1 MASSRRMRVIS
12 NWSTLV
18 EDFNASAKRFYD
30 EVEQAA
36 ARRQIPQLNAS
47 RVTWAESGVLS
58 AEREYL
64 RLERGTYRFDICAA
78 PFGTGYFFSW
88 WFTVRLPSPIF
99 AMIFM
104 AIAIVGSW
112 FALGLIKTGCL
123 IPLGW
128 LFIGLLV
135 RLRAPVADYFL
146 AVPILGWV
154 WEKIFRPTTFYEI
167 DTQTMYRTA
176 VDSAVQEV
184 IKQTTNI
191 QGIRQMGGSEHT
203 ETAATT
209 ASSLGREERIL
220 ANAAFGRRR

>member
-1 MASSRRMRVIS
+1 MASGRRMQVIS

-30 EVEQAA
+30 ELEQAI
-36 ARRQIPQLNAS
+36 ARRQIPHLTAS
-47 RVTWAESGVLS
+47 RVFWAESGVLS

-88 WFTVRLPSPIF
+88 WFTVRLPSPLF

-104 AIAIVGSW
+104 VIAIAGSW
-112 FALGLIKTGCL
+112 FGLGLIKTGCL

-135 RLRAPVADYFL
+135 RLRAPVGDYFL

-154 WEKIFRPTTFYEI
+154 WEKIFKPATFFEI

-176 VDSAVQEV
+176 VDAAVHEV

-191 QGIRQMGGSEHT
+191 QGIRDIGGQHT
-203 ETAATT
+203 ETAANT
-209 ASSLGREERIL
+209 ASSRGRDGGSL
-220 ANAAFGRRR
+220 ASAAFGRHR